1 MRPDLDYVMPA
12 KEDFARAAQIAQEV
26 FEQVSQQFKGQG
38 SDRIREATKD
48 LLLTNFSRNK
58 VLGLDM
64 EGGQLVRFVQRAVN
78 AFFDQDLLAAVRFFL
93 ANAKGSFGLCITCS
107 LDAHRQLVV
116 AARGQTISVAFYPNS
131 GLILWGSEQAAV
143 KAALVGEKHT
153 HTSPMIFHDCAALSY
168 HQPAR
173 LMRST
178 AYPSPYPSRTLL
190 GVCTHHAR
198 LPTQRARGPP
208 ASRGS

>member
-78 AFFDQDLLAAVRFFL
+78 AFFDQGP
-93 ANAKGSFGLCITCS
+93 K
-107 LDAHRQLVV
+107 
-116 AARGQTISVAFYPNS
+116 
-131 GLILWGSEQAAV
+131 
-143 KAALVGEKHT
+143 
-153 HTSPMIFHDCAALSY
+153 
-168 HQPAR
+168 
-173 LMRST
+173 
-178 AYPSPYPSRTLL
+178 SR
-190 GVCTHHAR
+190 
-198 LPTQRARGPP
+198 
-208 ASRGS
+208 